1 MAVRDLHARSGD
13 GRSFVATLAGSVIRA
28 WSPEPMDRPFE
39 AVYRRDRYRCQS
51 PTCDRRDVGAH
62 HVVFRSQGGGDEED
76 NLVTLCGRCHLEG
89 VHAGTITVGGRAPG
103 ALRWTIGGVVK
114 VAGRALAAA

>member
-1 MAVRDLHARSGD
+1 MGWPSGP
-13 GRSFVATLAGSVIRA
+13 AERA
-28 WSPEPMDRPFE
+28 FE

-62 HVVFRSQGGGDEED
+62 HVVFRSRGGGDEED

-89 VHAGTITVGGRAPG
+89 VHAGTTITVRGRAPG
-103 ALRWTIGGVVK
+103 ALRWTIGGVVT
-114 VAGRALAAA
+114 VVGRASSAA